1 MATVG
6 TLAQIGTQS
15 WAGFSKS
22 VLECLD
28 FQAQLKWS
36 LDDEFGRMSLEE
48 EDGEPMVIQRSGLS
62 GAAQQGIGCQQVG
75 LAVVGVRSP
84 PILATAAARSLSVN
98 SGDLPHDKT
107 PIGSFGPGR

>member
-75 LAVVGVRSP
+75 LAVVGGAKS
-84 PILATAAARSLSVN
+84 AD
-98 SGDLPHDKT
+98 SGDCSGEILV
-107 PIGSFGPGR
+107 G